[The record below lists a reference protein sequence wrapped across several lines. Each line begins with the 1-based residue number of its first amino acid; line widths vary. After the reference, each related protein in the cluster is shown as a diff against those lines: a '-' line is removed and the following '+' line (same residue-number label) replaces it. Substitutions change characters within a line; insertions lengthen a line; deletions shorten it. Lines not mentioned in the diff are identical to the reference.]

1 MKNNATVLALKKI
14 AQMTRG
20 VFVGSGNDVDVI
32 EGIVALT
39 GRDLRPDAVEL
50 ASSSSS
56 SGFTSATFP
65 VDSGL
70 NSVNALA
77 NGDGVV
83 VDFNGDSKYL
93 RIITSTYL
101 SLKVYKNH
109 LNLQMRVLQIKSS
122 VPMTPLSNLCL
133 R

>member
-1 MKNNATVLALKKI
+1 M
-14 AQMTRG
+14 
-20 VFVGSGNDVDVI
+20 GSGNDVDVI

-56 SGFTSATFP
+56 SGFTSTTFP

-70 NSVNALA
+70 NSVTALA

-101 SLKVYKNH
+101 SLRVYKIH
-109 LNLQMRVLQIKSS
+109 LHL
-122 VPMTPLSNLCL
+122 
-133 R
+133 